1 MPPEHKAA
9 GSNPAGRTE
18 EKQIDS
24 NITSLLLFIMII
36 VWQIIMWK
44 KIELQKWQDFS
55 MSAIMV
61 GLSGWLVYLTFLS

>member
-18 EKQIDS
+18 EKQMDS

-36 VWQIIMWK
+36 VWQVIMWK
-44 KIELQKWQDFS
+44 KIELQKWQDYS

>member
-1 MPPEHKAA
+1 M
-9 GSNPAGRTE
+9 
-18 EKQIDS
+18 DS

-36 VWQIIMWK
+36 VWQVIMWE
-44 KIELQKWQDFS
+44 KIELQKWQDYS

>member
-9 GSNPAGRTE
+9 GSNPTGRTE
-18 EKQIDS
+18 EKQMDS

-36 VWQIIMWK
+36 VWQVIMWK
-44 KIELQKWQDFS
+44 KIELQKWQDYS

>member
-18 EKQIDS
+18 EKQMDS

-36 VWQIIMWK
+36 VWQVIMWK
-44 KIELQKWQDFS
+44 KIELQKWQDYS
-55 MSAIMV
+55 MSTIMV

>member
-18 EKQIDS
+18 ENQMDS

-36 VWQIIMWK
+36 VWQVIMWK
-44 KIELQKWQDFS
+44 KIELQKWQDYS

>member
-1 MPPEHKAA
+1 MASEHKAA

-18 EKQIDS
+18 EKQMDS

-36 VWQIIMWK
+36 IWQIIMWK
-44 KIELQKWQDFS
+44 KIELQKWQDYS